1 MMRPDD
7 RRAEPPRPCNAT
19 AARRCSALALAAAS
33 LLVGCVTDFPAAG
46 PCQRDLDC
54 VDGRRCLPQADG
66 TLACVPPRP
75 FRAGDAT
82 LAPGRLPGGE
92 RDAGRIGRGPTDAA
106 PPAPILDAAPPTPI
120 DLGPAPTPTDAAAAV
135 LDAAV
140 DAAAPPPPP
149 PDAAPPPPALSEGGC
164 PIELAGERV
173 PGFVDGRVCLDEEYC
188 VYEYVTEPPAASCN
202 DLCAD
207 FGLACLSATYTA
219 GLRCQITFA
228 VDCAVPALRDLMCVC
243 EHPSP

>member
-7 RRAEPPRPCNAT
+7 QRAEPPRTSNPG
-19 AARRCSALALAAAS
+19 AARRCSAIALTAAMLTA
-33 LLVGCVTDFPAAG
+33 GCVTDFPAAA

-54 VDGRRCLPQADG
+54 VTGQRCLPQADG
-66 TLACVPPRP
+66 SLACAPPRP
-75 FRAGDAT
+75 FRAGDAF
-82 LAPGRLPGGE
+82 LGPGRLPGGD
-92 RDAGRIGRGPTDAA
+92 RDASRIGRGPTDAA
-106 PPAPILDAAPPTPI
+106 PPPPALDAAPRPPP
-120 DLGPAPTPTDAAAAV
+120 DRGPAAPPTDAAAVAP
-135 LDAAV
+135 DATV
-140 DAAAPPPPP
+140 DAAPAPPL

-164 PIELAGERV
+164 PIELAGEQV
-173 PGFVDGRVCLDEEYC
+173 PGFVDGRVCLDEDYC
-188 VYEYVTEPPAASCN
+188 VYEYVTEPPAASCD

-219 GLRCQITFA
+219 GLRCQVTFA

>member
-7 RRAEPPRPCNAT
+7 QRARPPRPSNPE
-19 AARRCSALALAAAS
+19 AARRCSALTLASAL
-33 LLVGCVTDFPAAG
+33 LLAGCVTDFPAAA

-66 TLACVPPRP
+66 QLACVPPRP
-75 FRAGDAT
+75 FRAGDAF
-82 LAPGRLPGGE
+82 LGPGRLPGGD

-106 PPAPILDAAPPTPI
+106 PPAPPALDAAPPP
-120 DLGPAPTPTDAAAAV
+120 PATGGRRRRPPTPRRPRVT
-135 LDAAV
+135 
-140 DAAAPPPPP
+140 PPWTPRPRP
-149 PDAAPPPPALSEGGC
+149 LPDAAPPPPALSEGGC

-173 PGFVDGRVCLDEEYC
+173 PGFVDGRVCLDEDYC
-188 VYEYVTEPPAASCN
+188 VYEYVTEPPAASCD

-219 GLRCQITFA
+219 GLRCQVTFA
-228 VDCAVPALRDLMCVC
+228 VDCAIPALRDLMCVC